1 MGRAHEVRAK
11 AMAATAAKRSALFM
25 RASKEIYMA
34 AKSGVPDPEMNL
46 ALRSAIE
53 KWRGQNVTKD
63 VIDRA
68 IQKAKGGEAESYSE
82 GRYEAFGPGGSLFI
96 IDTLTDNTNR
106 AFIELRTAITKKG
119 GHLGSTIFNFTQ
131 TGLFVFKGNNRDEVE
146 ENLILSDVDVR
157 EVTEEDGSIE
167 VLVEP
172 SAFAQA
178 REVLGEM
185 GVSEFDVAEITFLA
199 NDPIELTDPEEKR
212 KFDELCDMLDEL
224 QDVQNVYHNVKQ
236 QLTYLIKAV
245 SEGYRFFAGLI
256 NKNRK
261 NIENPPYLYN
271 KEAILCLRK
280 KL

>member
-11 AMAATAAKRSALFM
+11 SMAVTAAKKSALFM

-63 VIDRA
+63 VIERA
-68 IQKAKGGEAESYSE
+68 IQKAKGGSAESYAE

-96 IDTLTDNTNR
+96 IDTLTDNSNR
-106 AFIELRTAITKKG
+106 AFIDIRTAFTKKG
-119 GHLGSTIFNFTQ
+119 GHLGATLFNFVQ
-131 TGLFVFKGNNRDEVE
+131 VGLFVFNGNNRDEVE

-157 EVTEEDGSIE
+157 EVNVSDNEIE

-172 SAFAQA
+172 SAFAVA
-178 REVLGEM
+178 REVLGGM
-185 GVSEFDVAEITFLA
+185 GITEFETAEITFLP

-212 KFDELCDMLDEL
+212 LFNDLCDVLDEL
-224 QDVQNVYHNVKQ
+224 QDVQNVYHNVK
-236 QLTYLIKAV
+236 
-245 SEGYRFFAGLI
+245 
-256 NKNRK
+256 
-261 NIENPPYLYN
+261 
-271 KEAILCLRK
+271 
-280 KL
+280 

>member
-34 AKSGVPDPEMNL
+34 AKSGEPDPAMNL

-68 IQKAKGGEAESYSE
+68 IQKAKGGSAEAYTA

-96 IDTLTDNTNR
+96 VDTLTDNTNR
-106 AFIELRTAITKKG
+106 ALTEVRTAITKKG
-119 GHLGSTIFNFTQ
+119 GHLGSVIFNFSE
-131 TGLFVFKGNNRDEVE
+131 TGLFVFTGDNRDEIE

-157 EVTEEDGSIE
+157 EVNQDEDKIE

-172 SAFAQA
+172 AAFGAA
-178 REVLGEM
+178 RDVLADM
-185 GVSEFDVAEITFLA
+185 GITEFDVAEITFLA
-199 NDPIELTDPEEKR
+199 NEPITITDPEDQR

-224 QDVQNVYHNVKQ
+224 QDVQNVYHNVQ
-236 QLTYLIKAV
+236 
-245 SEGYRFFAGLI
+245 R
-256 NKNRK
+256 
-261 NIENPPYLYN
+261 
-271 KEAILCLRK
+271 
-280 KL
+280 